1 MAGGAIRAGRAF
13 VEIFADNTRLIRGLR
28 TAQRRLRNF
37 GGSVRSMGAQLL
49 GIGGI
54 AAAPLAA
61 AVNAASE
68 LEETM
73 NKFNVV
79 FGANAAAVKSWGDD
93 FAGQVGRSK
102 AQIADFLASTQDLF
116 VPLGFDPKQATEM
129 SKSVTG
135 LAIDLASFNEKIS
148 DQQALDDLQAALT
161 GSGEVMKKYGVVLNE
176 AGVKQELL
184 NMGIDPKRATNAQK
198 AQARYNIIL
207 AGTTAA
213 QGDAIRSAGS
223 FANQMKAAH
232 GQVVDLAAAIGG
244 VLLPVVTPLVAW
256 FVQFAATAGRWIAQN
271 KGVVM
276 VVFGVVS
283 ALLALGATLLATGI
297 AVGVMAAA
305 VGFLANPVTLL
316 IAAVVAAGAALV
328 HFTDAGGAALEWLKE
343 RFAGLLA
350 VVKPVIDGI
359 QNALAAGN
367 LGLAAQIAF
376 GGIEAAFL
384 AGTMTL
390 RGHWHDFSNSLFTI
404 FDVAI
409 GKIRTV
415 WNDAVAN
422 IAKGLLMVAD
432 WIGLVDSEAA
442 IAIITEDQQRFAD
455 DLEGQTQQRIEQR
468 RKEGDAAM
476 AAARQRLAAL
486 QDQLVADTKQAAAE
500 AAAAAPAAPTPT
512 APAATAAT
520 TRGIG
525 EGTAAGTF
533 SAIGAVML
541 GERGGN
547 WRQQQVDH
555 LQVIAENTRATAL
568 AGEALNSNLGTA

>member
-102 AQIADFLASTQDLF
+102 TQIADFLASTQDLF
-116 VPLGFDPKQATEM
+116 VPLGFDPKQAAEM

-135 LAIDLASFNEKIS
+135 LAVDLASFNEKVS

-271 KGVVM
+271 KGGVM

-283 ALLALGATLLATGI
+283 ALLARGATLMATGI
-297 AVGVMAAA
+297 AIGVMAAA

-376 GGIEAAFL
+376 AGIEAAFL

-390 RGHWHDFSNSLFTI
+390 RGHWHDFSNSLFGV
-404 FDVAI
+404 FDRAI
-409 GKIRTV
+409 NKIRTV
-415 WNDAVAN
+415 WNDAVSN

-476 AAARQRLAAL
+476 AGARQRLAAL
-486 QDQLVADTKQAAAE
+486 QEQLAADTKQAAAE

-547 WRQQQVDH
+547 WRQQQIDH
-555 LQVIAENTRATAL
+555 LQVIAENTGKGAQ
-568 AGEALNSNLGTA
+568 AGEALNANLGTA